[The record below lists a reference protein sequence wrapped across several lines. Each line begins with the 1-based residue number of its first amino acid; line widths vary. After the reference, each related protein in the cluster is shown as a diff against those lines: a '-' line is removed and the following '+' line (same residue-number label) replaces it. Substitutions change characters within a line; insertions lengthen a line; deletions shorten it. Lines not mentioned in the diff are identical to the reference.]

1 MTTLLTLA
9 DIAAHSEFHAGRAQ
23 IFSDLH
29 KDALGFRPRV
39 RACMFTSVVDF
50 DQTWDYLVRE
60 LNDSMDHEKQ
70 MQENAIARLQERV
83 ADIQSIV
90 VNASK
95 KDAIRIMIDSDDLS
109 ESMDWYGYE
118 NIEYCWNLPYG
129 FITKFLGE

>member
-1 MTTLLTLA
+1 MTALLTLA

-29 KDALGFRPRV
+29 KDALGFRPRE
-39 RACMFTSVVDF
+39 RGCMFTSVVDF

-60 LNDSMDHEKQ
+60 LDNSMEHEKQ
-70 MQENAIARLQERV
+70 MEENAITRLNERV

-109 ESMDWYGYE
+109 DFYDYGE
-118 NIEYCWNLPYG
+118 IEYRWNLPYG
-129 FITKFLGE
+129 FIKQFLGE